1 MLKEIS
7 TIIFSGTSYITVMA
21 LMSDHLCNILLHGSE
36 DLSLE
41 ENKKKVF
48 DYVFKFI
55 HESGRFD
62 HNETA
67 AHDESL

>member
-1 MLKEIS
+1 
-7 TIIFSGTSYITVMA
+7 
-21 LMSDHLCNILLHGSE
+21 MSDHLCYILLHGSE

-41 ENKKKVF
+41 ENKKIF
-48 DYVFKFI
+48 DHVFKFI

>member
-1 MLKEIS
+1 MLLAYLCPL
-7 TIIFSGTSYITVMA
+7 TI
-21 LMSDHLCNILLHGSE
+21 LPNCNGMYLFVSAVR
-36 DLSLE
+36 DC
-41 ENKKKVF
+41 V
-48 DYVFKFI
+48 KFI

>member
-1 MLKEIS
+1 MLKKIS
-7 TIIFSGTSYITVMA
+7 KIIFPGTSYITTIA

-36 DLSLE
+36 DLNLE
-41 ENKKKVF
+41 ENKKVF

-55 HESGRFD
+55 DDSGRFD

-67 AHDESL
+67 AHDENL